1 MRHHIMLLFLSKAH
15 WDDTKNEIAES
26 GYSGLTLDREKT
38 VNMKMTNESAVRW
51 LLSRLEEDG
60 EILSKLFLYASN
72 TVKNEPVC
80 GINKESSVIPETYK
94 DRDGKIL
101 THLEYFKK
109 LIAPLMNAEDMDRF
123 MVDEGIDEKGDTNA
137 TLKQIVAM
145 ANKIREYIRTI
156 REEDEAAEIV
166 LHADFTGG
174 PRHANLMM
182 LILMRLL
189 QYQDITIG
197 HVLYSN
203 YAEGRVEEVTEVYR
217 LFDLIAGTAEF
228 ARFGSADILTRY
240 YEDMAEKTGANNYS
254 DELRQLIQAMKGF
267 ADQTKLCHYG
277 DMKNAIEGL
286 NSGLSEFEKHVAS
299 VDNKDGEDR
308 SKAETND
315 ALMGVMKDEIKRMY
329 SPLFEKTGNRE
340 IDDIKMIRWCVE
352 RGYLQ
357 QALTFY
363 TERIPELLCNCDV
376 SADAAKENAFVV
388 PTARGAAELKKQFD
402 SNGPVSKEY
411 YLFTTMKNEAF
422 EAEIAP
428 QRSVAKAEFIKVL
441 KKDFF
446 VKMQK
451 PYGKTP
457 EKDRPLPAEKFITA
471 FFDKPECRWSA
482 PADKEKTISI
492 LKGIYTLWEQ
502 PQALKEGKD
511 PFARELIS
519 VCYEIMKDSAD
530 YKNSRAE
537 WDKEYNALQFGVKKF
552 SHLMKCLGNVNAN
565 NARQVKVLL
574 DFIGDFTYRY
584 SAQIYGL
591 FDGNFIKTRIP
602 WDELGDIVDTY
613 GKLKAERN
621 NSNHAHDKQSK
632 MTDEGLKNL
641 LLEGI
646 NKTDRARKAY
656 KDSKYIEKEQK
667 AAREEGEK
675 TRKVF
680 VNYTN
685 HPSEKWGEEQIAAAH
700 EYGEIIDEAFPD
712 ISPEASEKDIAAMA
726 EKACKK
732 LLKLSPSAVLCQ
744 GEFSYVYQIVK
755 RLTRKGIPVLAACSE
770 RVVAE
775 TTDEKGVTHRASE
788 FKFVQFRR
796 YENI

>member
-1 MRHHIMLLFLSKAH
+1 MRHHIMLLFLSTVH
-15 WDDTKNEIAES
+15 WNKDNTPSIAKYRGIDGTEPEPVDTH
-26 GYSGLTLDREKT
+26 T
-38 VNMKMTNESAVRW
+38 TNESAVRW
-51 LLSRLEEDG
+51 LLTRLG
-60 EILSKLFLYASN
+60 EQGETAPQFFVYASES
-72 TVKNEPVC
+72 VQ
-80 GINKESSVIPETYK
+80 KEAATGRPS
-94 DRDGKIL
+94 DL
-101 THLEYFKK
+101 AYFKER
-109 LIAPLMNAEDMDRF
+109 IAPLVDDINALVTVENF
-123 MVDEGIDEKGDTNA
+123 YEEKNVDAALN
-137 TLKQIVAM
+137 QIVAM
-145 ANKIREYIRTI
+145 AEKIREYCDGIRKN
-156 REEDEAAEIV
+156 DPNAEIV

-174 PRHANLMM
+174 LRHANLMM
-182 LILMRLL
+182 LILTRLL
-189 QYQDITIG
+189 QYQELEIG
-197 HVLYSN
+197 HILYSN
-203 YAEGRVEEVTEVYR
+203 YSRDRTVNWVDDVTDVYR

-240 YEDMAEKTGANNYS
+240 YEDMAEKTGADNYS

-286 NSGLSEFEKHVAS
+286 NSGLSEFEKHIAS
-299 VDNKDGEDR
+299 VDKKAGEDR

-363 TERIPELLCNCDV
+363 TERIPELLCCCDIG
-376 SADAAKENAFVV
+376 ADGAEENAFVV

-446 VKMQK
+446 SKMQK
-451 PYGKTP
+451 PYSKTP
-457 EKDRPLPAEKFITA
+457 EKDRPLPAKEFITA
-471 FFDKPECRWSA
+471 FFDRPECRWSA
-482 PADKEKTISI
+482 LTDKENTVSI
-492 LKGIYTLWEQ
+492 LEKICTLWEQ

-519 VCYEIMKDSAD
+519 VCYEITKDSAD
-530 YKNSRAE
+530 YKNSRDE
-537 WDKEYNALQFGVKKF
+537 WDKEYNALQFGMKKF
-552 SHLMKCLGNVNAN
+552 TYLMKCLGNVNAN
-565 NARQVKVLL
+565 NARQVGVLL

-591 FDGNFIKTRIP
+591 FEGNFIKTRIP
-602 WDELGDIVDTY
+602 EDELCRIVDTY

-621 NSNHAHDKQSK
+621 NSNHAHDRRSK
-632 MTDEGLKNL
+632 TTEDSLEKML
-641 LLEGI
+641 LNGI
-646 NKTDRARKAY
+646 NEIERVRKEYKTCA
-656 KDSKYIEKEQK
+656 YIETEAKT
-667 AAREEGEK
+667 EEEEPRK
-675 TRKVF
+675 KVF

-685 HPSEKWGEEQIAAAH
+685 HPSEKWSREQITAAR